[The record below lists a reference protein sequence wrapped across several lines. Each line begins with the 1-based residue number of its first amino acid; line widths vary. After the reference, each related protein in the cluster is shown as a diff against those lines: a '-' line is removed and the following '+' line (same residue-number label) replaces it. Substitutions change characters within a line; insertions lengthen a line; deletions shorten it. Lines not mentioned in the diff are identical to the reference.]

1 MHTNYYFL
9 RQLAPALTERLRG
22 YRVASCFSQEKDEL
36 VIGLLSETGA
46 EFWLKAQ
53 LGAAFPALA
62 LPETF
67 QRARQN
73 SVDLLPELRFQPV
86 LGARLAQQANHQL
99 VLFLRK
105 AAGHAVAPQPLG

>member
-9 RQLAPALTERLRG
+9 RQLASALTERLRG

-36 VIGLLSETGA
+36 VIGLLSEAGA

-73 SVDLLPELRFQPV
+73 SVDLLPEL
-86 LGARLAQQANHQL
+86 LGRTVAEVSAWPQDR
-99 VLFLRK
+99 VLF
-105 AAGHAVAPQPLG
+105 GQDVV